1 LEFGEIDSPYLQANG
16 FHRLRCRV
24 TGQWFWCRDATRDTC
39 GDTVEDDY
47 TFIGNPLIKG
57 YEGLSGKALKDAVR
71 ESFLSFFE
79 HSEPTHTR
87 MAPYPIIARWRDDI
101 HLTIASIADFQ
112 PHVTSGQVP
121 PPHNPLTIS
130 QPCIRLTD
138 VAAVGRSGRH
148 LTTFEMMAH
157 HCFNKPDEDE
167 VVYWIDECITF
178 CDKLLTEA
186 MGIDATQITYV
197 ENPWSGGG
205 NAGPAVEVIV
215 GGLELAT
222 LVFMNLEERED
233 GPVEIKGVNYG
244 EMPLQIIDT
253 GYGLERF
260 CWAAA
265 GTSNIY
271 DAIYPNS
278 VSRLKKLSGFNSM
291 ITEIGLDDVDLLLA
305 ELSRL
310 SGILNIDVG
319 VDVESLYNK
328 LVERLGQRGVSID
341 IDTLRKITE
350 PLSTIFAIPDHMHAL
365 CHMLGDSL
373 VPSNSK
379 AGYLA
384 RMMARRVCRM
394 KDDLGLNVSLAEL
407 AEFHMV
413 EELDMSGF
421 SQTREGVLT
430 ILDLEEERYQSMLI
444 RGEAAV
450 KTALHGLP
458 RDAEHVPDEILF
470 KMAEERGLQ
479 PEMVIGIAKQLG
491 WQQLAVKVGF
501 AAEMAERNASET
513 RALAKAATKH
523 GILNETHGFTP
534 TIRTE
539 YNDEY
544 CNSIEAEILA
554 CIKLDER
561 SIANLNH
568 SSEVDGKSTHTI
580 ILDRSIFY
588 PESGGQLG
596 DQGELVVGAIT
607 AKVLDTKIENGVVL
621 HFTKSQLPIGPVTLN
636 LDTNRRLQ
644 LMDHHTSVHI
654 IGGSAREILGPH
666 IWQAGSAK
674 GTRYARLDITHH
686 SRLSKE
692 QIGSIEAHANSIVA
706 QNIPI
711 EKQVLDRAEADS
723 QYGFDIYQGGPP
735 KHSQIRIVKIGK
747 HDVQACAGTHHSDT
761 AAVTRIRLIRASQV
775 QDGVE
780 RLHILAGQAAADHA
794 KQQEELLNQAA
805 EILGVQVD
813 ELPNSVQRFFD
824 EWREQRRRIEH
835 LEAEIVRLRTTGGED
850 DSAIEKDGVR
860 YVIMELD
867 GDLKKMQ
874 NMVAELTRDKNKPT
888 VAILGSREGGGKILV
903 AITENSVAAESHDAG
918 QILRTI
924 IPHIDGGG
932 GGRPTFA
939 QGGGSN
945 PDGLKA
951 ALEAARTHLNL

>member
-1 LEFGEIDSPYLQANG
+1 
-16 FHRLRCRV
+16 
-24 TGQWFWCRDATRDTC
+24 
-39 GDTVEDDY
+39 
-47 TFIGNPLIKG
+47 LI
-57 YEGLSGKALKDAVR
+57 
-71 ESFLSFFE
+71 
-79 HSEPTHTR
+79 
-87 MAPYPIIARWRDDI
+87 
-101 HLTIASIADFQ
+101 
-112 PHVTSGQVP
+112 
-121 PPHNPLTIS
+121 
-130 QPCIRLTD
+130 D

-157 HCFNKPDEDE
+157 HCFNRPNEGE

-178 CDKLLTEA
+178 CDRLLTEA

-233 GPVEIKGVNYG
+233 GTVVIKGVHYG

-278 VSRLKKLSGFNSM
+278 VRRLKKLAGFDTM
-291 ITEIGLDDVDLLLA
+291 IAEIGLDDVDSLLA

-319 VDVESLYNK
+319 VDVNALYEK
-328 LVERLGQRGVSID
+328 LVARLEESGISID
-341 IDTLRKITE
+341 IDTLVKVTE

-394 KDDLGLNVSLAEL
+394 KDDLGLTSSLADL
-407 AEFHMV
+407 AAFHMD
-413 EELDMSGF
+413 EELEMSGF
-421 SQTREGVLT
+421 RQTREGILT
-430 ILDLEEERYQSMLI
+430 ILELEEQRYQSMLV

-450 KTALHGLP
+450 NTALRGLP
-458 RDAEHVPDEILF
+458 KDAEHVPDEILF

-479 PEMVIGIAKQLG
+479 PEMVVGIAKQLG
-491 WQQLAVKVGF
+491 WQQLIVKVGF
-501 AAEMAERNASET
+501 AAEMAERNAAAT
-513 RALAKAATKH
+513 RALAKATGKS
-523 GILNETHGFTP
+523 GILTETHDFAETV
-534 TIRTE
+534 RSE
-539 YNDEY
+539 YDDEY
-544 CNSIEAEILA
+544 RNIIEAEIIA
-554 CIKLDER
+554 CIELDSR
-561 SIANLNH
+561 SIANLNL
-568 SSEVDGKSTHTI
+568 SSEVNGRPTHAV

-596 DQGELVVGAIT
+596 DQGELVVREVSV
-607 AKVLDTKIENGVVL
+607 KVLDTKIENGVVL
-621 HFTKSQLPIGPVTLN
+621 HLTNAPLPIGQVTLK
-636 LDTNRRLQ
+636 LDTKRRLQ

-674 GTRYARLDITHH
+674 GVRYARLDITHH
-686 SRLSKE
+686 SRLSE
-692 QIGSIEAHANSIVA
+692 EEINTIEAHANSIVA
-706 QNIPI
+706 QNMPI
-711 EKQVLDRAEADS
+711 EKQVLDRAEADA

-735 KHSQIRIVKIGK
+735 KHDRIRVVKIGE

-761 AAVTRIRLIRASQV
+761 AAVTRIRLIRANQV

-835 LEAEIVRLRTTGGED
+835 LEAEIVRLRTTGGGD
-850 DSAIEKDGVR
+850 DSSIEKDGVR

-867 GDLKKMQ
+867 GDLKQMQ
-874 NMVAELTRDKNKPT
+874 NMVAELTRDESKPT

-903 AITENSVAAESHDAG
+903 AITENSTAAKSHDAG
-918 QILRTI
+918 QILRAI

-945 PDGLKA
+945 PDGLDE
-951 ALEAARTHLNL
+951 ALAAARTHLNL